1 MEHHFQSSLV
11 DITIQKVNNTD
22 NDDSTSTVIKFKPG
36 EYDDTTENGLK
47 KIAKKLGD
55 GVSLRVSNTG
65 NQPNVS
71 KTIKDINNELLTKY
85 VSIKND
91 LMMLRRPQVSFADT
105 VKAAMKF
112 KPRYTTRRSP
122 SVSGTRRPS
131 SRR

>member
-47 KIAKKLGD
+47 KIGKKLGD